1 MKTVLVLGAKG
12 QLGRSLQAI
21 APAHPGFQFLFWD
34 KEEFNI
40 THYSDWDTLFYVQ
53 KKYKI
58 DWIVNCAAYT
68 NVEKAETE
76 REECEEL
83 NVKAV
88 RMMSDFSHQF
98 GFKVLHV
105 STDFVFDG
113 EHFLPYAEDD
123 PIRPL
128 SWYGQTKATGD
139 YQVLLRSME
148 AVVLRTSWLY
158 SEYGNNFVKTMLRLG
173 AEREELKVVCDQV
186 GTPTYAGDL
195 AFAIMEI
202 LESDLRGELKAGLY
216 HYSNEGVCSWYDFA
230 HEVIRQAGL
239 PAKVLP
245 IETGEYPAV
254 ASRPWY
260 SVLNKKKIKQA
271 YGLQIPHWT
280 DSLRTCL
287 ANMGIINN

>member
-105 STDFVFDG
+105 STD
-113 EHFLPYAEDD
+113 
-123 PIRPL
+123 
-128 SWYGQTKATGD
+128 
-139 YQVLLRSME
+139 
-148 AVVLRTSWLY
+148 
-158 SEYGNNFVKTMLRLG
+158 
-173 AEREELKVVCDQV
+173 
-186 GTPTYAGDL
+186 
-195 AFAIMEI
+195 
-202 LESDLRGELKAGLY
+202 
-216 HYSNEGVCSWYDFA
+216 
-230 HEVIRQAGL
+230 
-239 PAKVLP
+239 
-245 IETGEYPAV
+245 
-254 ASRPWY
+254 
-260 SVLNKKKIKQA
+260 
-271 YGLQIPHWT
+271 
-280 DSLRTCL
+280 
-287 ANMGIINN
+287 